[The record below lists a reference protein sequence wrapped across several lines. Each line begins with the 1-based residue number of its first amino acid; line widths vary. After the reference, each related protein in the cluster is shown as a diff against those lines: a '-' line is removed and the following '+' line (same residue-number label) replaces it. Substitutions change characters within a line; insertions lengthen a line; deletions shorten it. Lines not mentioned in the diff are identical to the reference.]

1 MKPNAYIS
9 RERMRTWCA
18 WVLFLLLLGVCGVSQ
33 AQERGTPESE
43 RPSLQNAQQ
52 DQDRQEEKKDEGQ
65 QEEKQPVIPKYQVEV
80 GYANW
85 DLSGNENK
93 FRQYATPPHGIF
105 LKGFQYNPVSLLH
118 GFRGDYNLIGLG
130 SDDYFADSR
139 MLMFFGDIS
148 FKGSLRRNRFL
159 DDVITPVG
167 LSDRQEGKAQFKF
180 KLAPEFAIS
189 SIYSLSEQNHF
200 FQSPRE
206 ALRQRTRYWDMV
218 AEGKV
223 GETRLSLG
231 FSDFRFFDRTLALPD
246 TAIKRW
252 RLSGV
257 WEPFKT
263 LGLEASYLS
272 QEINQSAV
280 SNHIDTIS
288 LASNWAVG
296 PDTDIQ
302 MNYRHDSLNL
312 PTVQTSFIREQHHL
326 NARLVHRWPQWL
338 LQAGINYRETE
349 RIRGDRLFLNI
360 PKLWGFEGRLAGRL
374 SRNLR
379 LTLRGSTQHLSSL
392 PLMLTADTRS
402 LYWNDRRFIQLKLD
416 GGSPS
421 LNGYF
426 LWTHRRLA
434 NDIRASD
441 VTSHFLTAGG
451 NWEVNSRLSAF
462 AEYNYEFWSGKSA
475 DSTVFPF
482 QENYIPNSRVT
493 VLGVSWALT
502 DQVFLLAS
510 YTDFTTD
517 NDNPLREKDGNYAG
531 RFLTMNL
538 RYRFPAGHELR
549 LTVAPWLY
557 RDRIVDS
564 MSYTATVL
572 MLSGSAKF

>member
-1 MKPNAYIS
+1 MKSNANIS
-9 RERMRTWCA
+9 RQRIRTGAALLIC
-18 WVLFLLLLGVCGVSQ
+18 LFLLGLASTSS
-33 AQERGTPESE
+33 AQEKAEPARE
-43 RPSLQNAQQ
+43 RQSNQIAWQNQ
-52 DQDRQEEKKDEGQ
+52 DAPDEKKDEEQ
-65 QEEKQPVIPKYQVEV
+65 KEEKPPVVPRFQVGV

-105 LKGFQYNPVSLLH
+105 LKGFHYNPVSMLH

-130 SDDYFADSR
+130 SDDYYADSR

-159 DDVITPVG
+159 EDVITPVAE
-167 LSDRQEGKAQFKF
+167 SDRQEGKAQFKF
-180 KLAPEFAIS
+180 KVAPEFSIS
-189 SIYSLSEQNHF
+189 SVYSLSEQNHF

-206 ALRQRTRYWDMV
+206 ALRQRTRYWDLA

-223 GETRLSLG
+223 GDARISLG
-231 FSDFRFFDRTLALPD
+231 FSDFRYFDRTLVLPD

-252 RLSGV
+252 RMVGV

-272 QEINQSAV
+272 QEINQTSLT
-280 SNHIDTIS
+280 NHIDTIS

-296 PDTDIQ
+296 PNTDIQ

-312 PTVQTSFIREQHHL
+312 PTVQTSVVREQH
-326 NARLVHRWPQWL
+326 NFNTKLVQRWPRWM
-338 LQAGINYRETE
+338 LQVGMNYRETE
-349 RIRGDRLFLNI
+349 RIRGDRLFINI

-374 SRNLR
+374 SKNLK

-392 PLMLTADTRS
+392 PLMLTADNRS
-402 LYWNDRRFIQLKLD
+402 LYWNDRRFLQLKLD

-426 LWTHRRLA
+426 QWTHRRLA
-434 NDIRASD
+434 NEIRDSDIS
-441 VTSHFLTAGG
+441 SHFLTAGG

-482 QENYIPNSRVT
+482 QENYIPSSRVT
-493 VLGVSWALT
+493 VLGISWALT

-517 NDNPLREKDGNYAG
+517 NDNPLREKDGNFTG
-531 RFLTMNL
+531 RYLTMNL
-538 RYRFPAGHELR
+538 RYRFPAGHELN
-549 LTVAPWLY
+549 LTIAPWLY
-557 RDRIVDS
+557 RDSVVDS
-564 MSYTATVL
+564 MSYTATLL
-572 MLSGSAKF
+572 MLSGSARF

>member
-1 MKPNAYIS
+1 MKPNLYIS
-9 RERMRTWCA
+9 RQRMRTWCA
-18 WVLFLLLLGVCGVSQ
+18 WMICLLLLGLGRASYS
-33 AQERGTPESE
+33 QERAAPDAEK
-43 RPSLQNAQQ
+43 PSRQIVRQNQ
-52 DQDRQEEKKDEGQ
+52 DPQEEKKEEEP
-65 QEEKQPVIPKYQVEV
+65 QEEKPPVVPKYQVEV
-80 GYANW
+80 GYASW

-93 FRQYATPPHGIF
+93 FRQYATPPQGFF
-105 LKGFQYNPVSLLH
+105 LKGFRYNPVSLLH
-118 GFRGDYNLIGLG
+118 GFRGDYNLIRLG
-130 SDDYFADSR
+130 GDDYFADSR

-159 DDVITPVG
+159 DDVITPVPV
-167 LSDRQEGKAQFKF
+167 SDRQEGKALFKF
-180 KLAPEFAIS
+180 KIAPEFAVS
-189 SIYSLSEQNHF
+189 TVYSMSEENHF
-200 FQSPRE
+200 FQPPRE

-223 GETRLSLG
+223 GEARLSLG
-231 FSDFRFFDRTLALPD
+231 FSDFRYFDRTLVLPD

-252 RLSGV
+252 RLVGV
-257 WEPFKT
+257 WEPFTT

-272 QEINQSAV
+272 QEINQAAV

-288 LASNWAVG
+288 LASNWTVG
-296 PDTDIQ
+296 PNTDIQ

-312 PTVQTSFIREQHHL
+312 PTVQTSFMREQHSFSS
-326 NARLVHRWPQWL
+326 RLVQRWSRWQ
-338 LQAGINYRETE
+338 LQVGMNYRETE

-374 SRNLR
+374 SRNLK

-392 PLMLTADTRS
+392 PLMLTTDTRS
-402 LYWNDRRFIQLKLD
+402 LYWNDRRFVQLKLD

-426 LWTHRRLA
+426 QWTHRRLA
-434 NDIRASD
+434 NDLRASD

-493 VLGVSWALT
+493 VLGVSWSLT

-510 YTDFTTD
+510 YTDYTTD
-517 NDNPLREKDGNYAG
+517 HDNPLREKDSNYAG

-538 RYRFPAGHELR
+538 RYRFPAGHELN
-549 LTVAPWLY
+549 LMVAPWLY
-557 RDRIVDS
+557 RDRIVDN

-572 MLSGSAKF
+572 MLSGSARF